1 MSDMISTDEFL
12 QRIEQMLD
20 ALQSLGHSSS
30 DFKAASDDLQT
41 YLKEGSEFFT
51 NGHNLTENDR
61 NRVAVIIDRLSGLQR
76 SAETKASIPA
86 ELQKY
91 IAERLD

>member
-1 MSDMISTDEFL
+1 MSNMNSTDEFL

-20 ALQSLGHSSS
+20 TLQPHAQSSA
-30 DFKAASDDLQT
+30 DFKTACEKLQGV
-41 YLKEGSEFFT
+41 LDSGSEFF
-51 NGHNLTENDR
+51 NNASALSENEKS
-61 NRVAVIIDRLSGLQR
+61 RVAVIIKRLSGLQR
-76 SAETKASIPA
+76 NAETKASIPT